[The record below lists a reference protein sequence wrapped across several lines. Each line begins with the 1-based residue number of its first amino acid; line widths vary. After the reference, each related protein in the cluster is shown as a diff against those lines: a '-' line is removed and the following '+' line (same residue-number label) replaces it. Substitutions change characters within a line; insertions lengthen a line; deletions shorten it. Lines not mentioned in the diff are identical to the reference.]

1 MTIDA
6 LNDLPRGGTWIKL
19 RVKGDK
25 ITGKL
30 LDAEFRNRTD
40 LDGKPVMSRK
50 TGNPRRELV
59 LTIQCASEGPD
70 DDGIRKVS
78 LNESAQRALSAANPS
93 GRWERNGDI
102 YIAVTADPE
111 GPMDQATYG
120 AKYKAPA
127 VSLVLDD
134 EAPF

>member
-40 LDGKPVMSRK
+40 LDGKPVLSRK

-59 LTIQCASEGPD
+59 LTIQCTSEGPD

-102 YIAVTADPE
+102 HIAVTADPE
-111 GPMDQATYG
+111 GPMDQATYS